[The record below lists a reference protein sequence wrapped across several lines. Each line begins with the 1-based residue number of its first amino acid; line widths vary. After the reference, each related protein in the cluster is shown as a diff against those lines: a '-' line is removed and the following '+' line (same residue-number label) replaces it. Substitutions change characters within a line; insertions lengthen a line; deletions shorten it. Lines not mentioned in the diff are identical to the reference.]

1 VVAVVAG
8 APELVL
14 EVVQGLEPALQV
26 FAKPAGSRA
35 GRGFA
40 RRVEHASGGSV
51 RKGQRRKRCARG
63 CTSRGVDM
71 RRVPNHRQSGQSR
84 QRGGTTARCDDRAHP
99 MRRLEDMARGRIGWS
114 IEHPYC
120 SERLKAR

>member
-14 EVVQGLEPALQV
+14 EVVQALEPALQV

-51 RKGQRRKRCARG
+51 RKGSVGSGVRADVLRVASTCGECQSIASQDSQDSG
-63 CTSRGVDM
+63 VGPPRGVTTAHIPC
-71 RRVPNHRQSGQSR
+71 VAWKTW
-84 QRGGTTARCDDRAHP
+84 RGGGLAGA
-99 MRRLEDMARGRIGWS
+99 LS
-114 IEHPYC
+114 I
-120 SERLKAR
+120 RTVVNG

>member
-14 EVVQGLEPALQV
+14 EVVQALEPALQV

-51 RKGQRRKRCARG
+51 RKSSVG
-63 CTSRGVDM
+63 SGVRADVL
-71 RRVPNHRQSGQSR
+71 RVASTCGECQSIASQDSQDSGV
-84 QRGGTTARCDDRAHP
+84 GTTARCDDGAHP
-99 MRRLEDMARGRIGWS
+99 MRRVEDITLLDGMPPFPRVA
-114 IEHPYC
+114 P
-120 SERLKAR
+120 